1 MAHTGGTQMGSY
13 APSYLFKNRF
23 GIYYFRVRIPKRI
36 RAQHNIHK
44 TEIKKSLRT
53 KNRAEALCLARNW
66 WVEMARTDY
75 QTVMAGIQEAEDAIY
90 REDKLLAEGRTLLK
104 ELEEIESRPDHI
116 PSDTDQF
123 MHSLSGWQMEAIVFT
138 TDYFSKRPEVKSDTQ
153 NIPSDKID
161 YSAFASKVA
170 KEFSKLQNKDK
181 ADKQPTP
188 LLSVAYE
195 EFVSTKAED
204 WGDTSRRK
212 AQSVFNQ
219 FLEVVGDKH
228 CSTLSQDDLIDFKR
242 IYLRLPKRTDQGVY
256 KGKSCREI
264 ASMDIPAS
272 KLPVKNTLVN
282 KLSPLLSFLDACE
295 ENFYIDINHRKPFK
309 KYSKKSK
316 KKSKRSKVRVPY
328 TPEDLEKLFES
339 NEYIK
344 GIHKSPAHHWL
355 PLIALFT
362 GARLNEI
369 CQLYQNDIRED
380 GGIWYFDFNE
390 ETDDKSTK
398 TDASIRYVPIHPE
411 LRRLGFLDYWQT
423 IKEGERLFPMLK
435 KTVNGY
441 GDSISK
447 WFGRTY
453 KNKNN
458 CDIIIPAGKMK
469 DFHSFRN
476 TLIDTLKQKGVPV
489 ASTREIVGHE
499 DESLTY
505 GGYANVIDLPNR
517 KKIIGKV
524 KYPSVD
530 FSKIRKMEWR

>member
-23 GIYYFRVRIPKRI
+23 GIFYFRVRIPKRI
-36 RAQHNIHK
+36 REQHNLHK

-53 KNRAEALCLARNW
+53 KNRSEALCLARNW

-75 QTVMAGIQEAEDAIY
+75 ETMMAGLQEVEDAIY
-90 REDKLLAEGRTLLK
+90 REDKLLAEGRALLK
-104 ELEEIESRPDHI
+104 ELENLESRPDYI

-123 MHSLSGWQMEAIVFT
+123 MHSLSAFQMEAIVFT
-138 TDYFSKRPEVKSDTQ
+138 SEYFGKRPEVKSDTQ
-153 NIPSDKID
+153 NIHSAKSDH
-161 YSAFASKVA
+161 STLASKVA
-170 KEFSKLQNKDK
+170 QEISKLQNKDK

-188 LLSVAYE
+188 LLSVAYD
-195 EFVSTKAED
+195 EFISSKADD
-204 WGDTSRRK
+204 WVGTSRSK

-219 FLEVVGDKH
+219 FLEIVGDKQ
-228 CSTLSQDDLIDFKR
+228 CSELTQDDLVEFKR
-242 IYLRLPKRTDQGVY
+242 IYLRLPKRPDQGVY
-256 KGKSCREI
+256 KDKSCREI

-272 KLPVKNTLVN
+272 KLPVHNTLVN
-282 KLSPLLSFLDACE
+282 KLSPLLSFLDSCE
-295 ENFYIDINHRKPFK
+295 GNFYTDINHRKPFK
-309 KYSKKSK
+309 KYTKKSK
-316 KKSKRSKVRVPY
+316 KKSRRSKVRVPY
-328 TPEDLEKLFES
+328 TPEDLKKLFES
-339 NEYIK
+339 KEYIQ
-344 GIHKSPAHHWL
+344 GAHKTAAHHWL

-369 CQLYQNDIRED
+369 CQLYQSDIRED

-390 ETDDKSTK
+390 ESDDKSTK
-398 TDASIRYVPIHPE
+398 TDAAIRYVPIHPE
-411 LRRLGFLDYWQT
+411 LRRLGFFDYWQS
-423 IKEGERLFPMLK
+423 IKEGKRLFPMLK
-435 KTVNGY
+435 KTANGY

-458 CDIIIPAGKMK
+458 CNITIPSGKMK

-489 ASTREIVGHE
+489 ASAREIVGHE

-517 KKIIGKV
+517 KKIIVKV
-524 KYPSVD
+524 RYPSVD
-530 FSKIRKMEWR
+530 FSKIQRKEWR